1 MSIPTIDHPTD
12 RPNFTRVELEGKTLY
27 YSYKTLIGFNLYNG
41 SGPVVRVNDWK
52 QTTGKHLNYIDG
64 GDTEA
69 KAARLDSDAFQ
80 RAVTA
85 AGL

>member
-12 RPNFTRVELEGKTLY
+12 RPNFTRIEIEGRTLW
-27 YSYKTLIGFNLYNG
+27 YSYRTLIAFNAYNG
-41 SGPVVRVNDWK
+41 SGPVVRENVWGP
-52 QTTGKHLNYIDG
+52 TTGKHLNYVDG

-69 KAARLDSDAFQ
+69 KAARLNTEAFQ
-80 RAVTA
+80 QAVTE